1 MSRKSKIFLS
11 LASLCFLSLMV
22 LCFGVYSAVSVDY
35 TISGSISYEVDSAF
49 VNITTK
55 VYAYNELLAGS
66 EGKDITN
73 EMFQQYVMPSLAS
86 EKIVGDK
93 TFVDLSFDEISS
105 SSLNFVDTNQNYQY
119 NTLTNEGDE
128 TASGIKIDYDKYFTY
143 FIVVKVQNLADNY
156 VSAEI
161 QTDIVDEG
169 VNSLWGYTGKI
180 QNIQK
185 NTNNGQGK
193 NIIICYTLKDPTFS
207 VEEANFSHLVKIE
220 SSTEYQGNS
229 GTVNYSYGQ
238 DVNAT
243 VTASLYDLSPLM
255 GDSFDEFKENVLSQ
269 MDLVVSTYMPIFTSQ
284 PPEQLFQSL
293 GASDLSPVYQ
303 SEYNPTTGSTSPV
316 ADKIVVDFTSGY
328 FYVLF
333 LTIDNL
339 STDSVLTANLV
350 PQSTTSSLAYEIY
363 TSSESDT
370 IVSDTPC
377 NAIML
382 FVLKDDT
389 LGVESID
396 FDYSMQVNKI
406 DAEPYQQEN
415 INVIDNTLLFG
426 ETYMDVTGN
435 VSFTL
440 SRDNYTIPM
449 GFDVVGP
456 TGEEDNHKVL
466 VGTKLFT
473 QDNSDN
479 DILNSSTDGFIVSQ
493 LMLAL
498 LPYSSDMS
506 LLPKIIVLD
515 TMQLEI
521 TSPDFGMGGDVNS
534 ESILLLL
541 ALLGGLSDPTTYSST
556 ILGLLRYY
564 QSYGVEF
571 PHGYLEQYGLTE
583 VPEPYSQEERDFIAK
598 YSTMSSKQREDLEN
612 YWGNIVKEEQGNNFK
627 IENLLPENAAF
638 SKEHPLKIINYTLV
652 PGTTYKFSDYLTDE
666 SYNNE
671 INLSG
676 AMEVNTLTIPA
687 EFTYDIGSI
696 DLQYSKINSYQVEN
710 GNTKYTTQDGVLFTS
725 DMSTLLAYPNG
736 VIKDSYVIPDVV
748 NSIYE
753 GSFKFSNNLSRI
765 IVNYNNIKN
774 LNSFRSTPS
783 TLVLRSDKYISRF
796 AIANLYSDYITNIE
810 IEYVDVSSG
819 LVYEER
825 GNGYYVTAYTPQDGK
840 TMVSIPNTHKPDN
853 GEELSVIGIAA
864 NAFSGAT
871 NLENI
876 GLPDTIQV
884 VENNAFDGA
893 VNVKFVDFGN
903 AEITSYGASVFGD
916 RKDIIIYTQ
925 NETTKNTI
933 KQATPNSTS
942 TNISLTIETG
952 RAETSASTASQRGS
966 FDMVFIID
974 GHEFKVDTAY
984 DMQLSTLYNGYMIIS
999 SENSGDINVSVS
1011 ANINAETYGTSQAS
1025 NVDHIQ
1031 EQIAIA
1037 KVENGETILIDGT
1050 PVDENYYNHPG
1061 GTATA
1066 TYSGTATVGDELEL
1080 VVNFTVMTYVQC
1092 FTEGTLVTLADG
1104 STKPIEDVTYD
1115 DLLLVWDFDRG
1126 EFSYSYPVWIAEGG
1140 TYNNYYLMKF
1150 DDGSEVEIVLS
1161 HRLFDVDGLSFEK
1174 SIDAIYSQVGDRFFR
1189 QTIDENGNP
1198 KITTPT
1204 CISIEKI
1211 NESCKY
1217 YNMVTSQSLNFF
1229 ANGFLGA
1236 TGVANMYTFEK
1247 TDDGRYIHNQE
1258 QLQDT
1263 KYNGDVFAYDMFDSS
1278 IVPYEIYIA
1287 YRLGETKNMADILAK
1302 APPYNQYPIEQVYQ
1316 IAVKLIEDYFPESYF
1331 EDIVALPDTYKITT
1345 SEGVSTRVD
1354 KGETYTLESPK
1365 DLADFEGYYNT
1376 FDGKMYMPGDEVTI
1390 YMNTHFIARYSA

>member
-11 LASLCFLSLMV
+11 LASLCLSLMV

-73 EMFQQYVMPSLAS
+73 EMFQQYVIPSLAS

-143 FIVVKVQNLADNY
+143 FIVIKVQNLADNY

-269 MDLVVSTYMPIFTSQ
+269 MDLVVSTYIPIFTSQ

-406 DAEPYQQEN
+406 DAEPYQRE
-415 INVIDNTLLFG
+415 ILRVLDNTLVVS
-426 ETYMDVTGN
+426 ETKMDVLGN
-435 VSFTL
+435 LDCSL
-440 SRDNYTIPM
+440 KRDNYTLPLA
-449 GFDVVGP
+449 FDVVGP
-456 TGEEDNHKVL
+456 TEESKNQTTL
-466 VGTKLFT
+466 VNLREIANNYIIE
-473 QDNSDN
+473 NSDTTVSEAFLQL
-479 DILNSSTDGFIVSQ
+479 DPFIYAQ
-493 LMLAL
+493 LLIAIY
-498 LPYSSDMS
+498 PYSNDYSMLPKYYAINTNEIVITDQDTVLLFIFASLSSGDALAANS
-506 LLPKIIVLD
+506 LLASL
-515 TMQLEI
+515 Q
-521 TSPDFGMGGDVNS
+521 
-534 ESILLLL
+534 
-541 ALLGGLSDPTTYSST
+541 
-556 ILGLLRYY
+556 YY
-564 QSYGVEF
+564 DSYGIEF

-598 YSTMSSKQREDLEN
+598 YSTMSSKQRKDLED
-612 YWGNIVKEEQGNNFK
+612 YWGKVVKEEQGNDFK
-627 IENLLPENAAF
+627 IENLLPKGATY
-638 SKEHPLKIINYTLV
+638 SVQHPLIIKNYNLV
-652 PGTTYKFSDYLTDE
+652 PGTTYKFSDYITDE

-774 LNSFRSTPS
+774 LNGFRSTPS
-783 TLVLRSDKYISRF
+783 TLVLRSQEYISRF
-796 AIANLYSDYITNIE
+796 EVANWSSDYIADIE

-840 TMVSIPNTHKPDN
+840 TMVSIPNTHKPEN
-853 GEELSVIGIAA
+853 GEELNVIGIAA

-903 AEITSYGASVFGD
+903 AEITSYGANVFGN

-952 RAETSASTASQRGS
+952 MAETSASMASQRGS
-966 FDMVFIID
+966 FDMVFTID

-1066 TYSGTATVGDELEL
+1066 TYSGTATVGDELKL

-1126 EFSYSYPVWIAEGG
+1126 EFSYSYPVWIAESG

-1316 IAVKLIEDYFPESYF
+1316 IAVKLIEDYFPESYL
-1331 EDIVALPDTYKITT
+1331 EDMVALPDTYKITT

-1365 DLADFEGYYNT
+1365 DLAGFEGYYNT

>member
-1 MSRKSKIFLS
+1 MGRKSKIFLS
-11 LASLCFLSLMV
+11 LASLCLSLMV

-35 TISGSISYEVDSAF
+35 TISGSVSYEVDSAF
-49 VNITTK
+49 VEIETRVYSINLGQPITTD
-55 VYAYNELLAGS
+55 EFS
-66 EGKDITN
+66 E
-73 EMFQQYVMPSLAS
+73 LAS
-86 EKIVGDK
+86 AINLNV
-93 TFVDLSFDEISS
+93 LSFDEFEGILTSEAGQS
-105 SSLNFVDTNQNYQY
+105 NYQIVKKFPVY
-119 NTLTNEGDE
+119 NSLTNEGE
-128 TASGIKIDYDKYFTY
+128 PNASGIEINYDNSFVYIILINVKNLSDDNVIDVAVSNDIENSQLNSNIYRTPDLSGLTASTNSGKGQNIAMGFSLADATKNVDDEQFSYTLNVTQGEKPQTIVNYNTFGIYNGVISQKTTNIDGTKLSIVNNDYSVSGEYTLPTTFDIYTAQEDESSDQIYFDINSFLDSGEIPSDVSEQLIVSIAMCPNYILSNQLFTDLFNYGQNSIPFKEVYNLNQYAITNATELQYLLIGPLYTALIAESDKDNYAYLASIVYSNYASIFLGTLQMIDRMGYGSEIDQILPLLGFSDEASQVISTMLGGKIPQPYSEEEKE
-143 FIVVKVQNLADNY
+143 FIIKLIILLESQDDTINLGGLDFLGKLEGVVSVQNPLNLRY
-156 VSAEI
+156 FS
-161 QTDIVDEG
+161 IVPGDAYRLSDFG
-169 VNSLWGYTGKI
+169 VNSIVGFSNISADTIKI
-180 QNIQK
+180 PS
-185 NTNNGQGK
+185 
-193 NIIICYTLKDPTFS
+193 DF
-207 VEEANFSHLVKIE
+207 NFQMADTSKIKTKE
-220 SSTEYQGNS
+220 FVVDDSN
-229 GTVNYSYGQ
+229 
-238 DVNAT
+238 
-243 VTASLYDLSPLM
+243 SLYKS
-255 GDSFDEFKENVLSQ
+255 
-269 MDLVVSTYMPIFTSQ
+269 
-284 PPEQLFQSL
+284 
-293 GASDLSPVYQ
+293 
-303 SEYNPTTGSTSPV
+303 
-316 ADKIVVDFTSGY
+316 
-328 FYVLF
+328 
-333 LTIDNL
+333 
-339 STDSVLTANLV
+339 
-350 PQSTTSSLAYEIY
+350 
-363 TSSESDT
+363 
-370 IVSDTPC
+370 
-377 NAIML
+377 
-382 FVLKDDT
+382 
-389 LGVESID
+389 
-396 FDYSMQVNKI
+396 
-406 DAEPYQQEN
+406 
-415 INVIDNTLLFG
+415 
-426 ETYMDVTGN
+426 
-435 VSFTL
+435 
-440 SRDNYTIPM
+440 
-449 GFDVVGP
+449 
-456 TGEEDNHKVL
+456 
-466 VGTKLFT
+466 
-473 QDNSDN
+473 
-479 DILNSSTDGFIVSQ
+479 
-493 LMLAL
+493 
-498 LPYSSDMS
+498 
-506 LLPKIIVLD
+506 
-515 TMQLEI
+515 
-521 TSPDFGMGGDVNS
+521 
-534 ESILLLL
+534 
-541 ALLGGLSDPTTYSST
+541 
-556 ILGLLRYY
+556 
-564 QSYGVEF
+564 
-571 PHGYLEQYGLTE
+571 
-583 VPEPYSQEERDFIAK
+583 
-598 YSTMSSKQREDLEN
+598 
-612 YWGNIVKEEQGNNFK
+612 
-627 IENLLPENAAF
+627 
-638 SKEHPLKIINYTLV
+638 
-652 PGTTYKFSDYLTDE
+652 
-666 SYNNE
+666 
-671 INLSG
+671 
-676 AMEVNTLTIPA
+676 
-687 EFTYDIGSI
+687 
-696 DLQYSKINSYQVEN
+696 
-710 GNTKYTTQDGVLFTS
+710 QDGVLFTK
-725 DMSTLLAYPNG
+725 DMSTLVAYPSGKTQAEYIIPDSVTTVLPTAFLTSNG
-736 VIKDSYVIPDVV
+736 LDRVVINYSIIKDL
-748 NSIYE
+748 
-753 GSFKFSNNLSRI
+753 SN
-765 IVNYNNIKN
+765 
-774 LNSFRSTPS
+774 FRSTPS
-783 TLVLRSDKYISRF
+783 TLVLRSQEYISRF
-796 AIANLYSDYITNIE
+796 EAANWSSDYIADIE
-810 IEYVDVSSG
+810 IEYVDVSSS

-840 TMVSIPNTHKPDN
+840 TMVLIPSTYKPDN

-876 GLPDTIQV
+876 GLPETIQV
-884 VENNAFDGA
+884 IESNAFDGA

-903 AEITSYGASVFGD
+903 AEITSYGANVFGN

-925 NETTKNTI
+925 NETTKDTI

-952 RAETSASTASQRGS
+952 IEEGSNSSQIASQRGS
-966 FDMVFIID
+966 FDMVFTID
-974 GHEFKVDTAY
+974 GHEFKVDTTY

-999 SENSGDINVSVS
+999 SENSGEINVSVS
-1011 ANINAETYGTSQAS
+1011 ANINAEAYGTSQTS
-1025 NVDHIQ
+1025 TVDHIQ

-1066 TYSGTATVGDELEL
+1066 TYSGTATVGDELKL

-1302 APPYNQYPIEQVYQ
+1302 APPYNQYPIKQVYQ